1 MTVRRVDALEAG
13 IRFTTWVFSN
23 GCFPDDDVRKFIA
36 DIGMS
41 WSEVEESLN
50 NKNKT
55 VRLTEG
61 IKRASSSMG
70 LQVFA
75 WFEVGRNTA
84 LLSNMVATG
93 APSSYIDD
101 AMSGYRRYLEDA
113 QIRIENRDTIQAL
126 LNDLATGSLE
136 EKTSVFIR
144 LIEILRDQA
153 SIQDENAMKI
163 KSEKPV
169 EIKIHHNPITF
180 ESVVNSPIQQNFN
193 SKSSQTTTYNIPLNN
208 DELNHL
214 VELLS
219 SHLSELK
226 LSILDENKAK
236 AQLETIRAQ
245 LLDEPN
251 PSIVKEAAKTLRNI
265 TEGAIG
271 SLIASSVQPTIW
283 TTVKSILVNIIG

>member
-23 GCFPDDDVRKFIA
+23 GCFPDDDVRKFITN
-36 DIGMS
+36 IGMS

-50 NKNKT
+50 NENKT
-55 VRLTEG
+55 VRLIEG

-75 WFEVGRNTA
+75 WFEVGRNTT

-93 APSSYIDD
+93 APSSLIDA

-113 QIRIENRDTIQAL
+113 QIRIDNRDKIQIL
-126 LNDLATGSLE
+126 LKDLATGSLN
-136 EKTSVFIR
+136 EKTSVFNI
-144 LIEILRDQA
+144 LIEILREQA
-153 SIQDENAMKI
+153 SIQDENAIKI

-169 EIKIHHNPITF
+169 EIQMHLH
-180 ESVVNSPIQQNFN
+180 VNSPTQQNFN
-193 SKSSQTTTYNIPLNN
+193 SNSSQTTTYNIPLKNN
-208 DELNHL
+208 ELNHL
-214 VELLS
+214 VEILS

-226 LSILDENKAK
+226 LSSSDEKKAK
-236 AQLETIRAQ
+236 AQLSTIAAQ

-265 TEGAIG
+265 TEGSIG
-271 SLIASSVQPTIW
+271 SLTASAMQPAIWATVQTLLA
-283 TTVKSILVNIIG
+283 KFSG